1 MDVKEKKNRRLSYLW
16 PVMFWLLLW
25 HIVSIIIDSKLILVS
40 PLTVVGHL
48 FVFIKEAEF
57 WSTVLSSFVKIIGGF
72 LLALLTGSMWAALSA
87 KYKEIKQ
94 LLWPVILAIKT
105 VPVASFIIL
114 ALFWFSSQ
122 NLSVFISFLMV
133 FPIIYTNVLKGIEE
147 TDEKLVEMA
156 EVFQIS
162 SINKIRSLYIPQ
174 IMPYF
179 RAGCSISL
187 GLCWKSGIAAEVIG
201 MPAGSMGERLQQAK
215 VYWETAD
222 VLAWTVVIVIISLVF
237 ELLFLKILDKI
248 TAWWERM

>member
-16 PVMFWLLLW
+16 PVIFWLLLW

-87 KYKEIKQ
+87 KYKGIKQ

-248 TAWWERM
+248 IAWWERM

>member
-1 MDVKEKKNRRLSYLW
+1 MKEKKNRRLSYLW
-16 PVMFWLLLW
+16 PVIFWLLLW

-57 WSTVLSSFVKIIGGF
+57 WSTVLSSFVKIISGF

-87 KYKEIKQ
+87 KYKGIKQ

>member
-16 PVMFWLLLW
+16 PVIFWLLLW

-57 WSTVLSSFVKIIGGF
+57 WSTVLSSFVKIISGF

-87 KYKEIKQ
+87 KYKGIKQ

>member
-16 PVMFWLLLW
+16 PVIFWFLLW

-87 KYKEIKQ
+87 KYKRIKQ

>member
-16 PVMFWLLLW
+16 PVIFWLLLW

-40 PLTVVGHL
+40 PLTVVDHL

-87 KYKEIKQ
+87 KYKGIKQ

>member
-16 PVMFWLLLW
+16 PVIFWLLLW

-87 KYKEIKQ
+87 KYKGIKQ

-237 ELLFLKILDKI
+237 EVLFLKILDKI

>member
-16 PVMFWLLLW
+16 PVIFWLLLW

-57 WSTVLSSFVKIIGGF
+57 WNTVLSSFVKIIGGF

-87 KYKEIKQ
+87 KYKGIKQ

-147 TDEKLVEMA
+147 IDEKLVEMA

>member
-16 PVMFWLLLW
+16 PVIFWLLLW

-87 KYKEIKQ
+87 KYKGIKQ

-147 TDEKLVEMA
+147 TDEKLMEMA

-162 SINKIRSLYIPQ
+162 LINKIRSLYIPQ

>member
-16 PVMFWLLLW
+16 PVIFWLLLW

-87 KYKEIKQ
+87 KYKGIKQ

>member
-16 PVMFWLLLW
+16 PVIFWLLLW

-87 KYKEIKQ
+87 KYKGIKQ

-201 MPAGSMGERLQQAK
+201 MPSGSMGERLQQAK

>member
-16 PVMFWLLLW
+16 PVIFWLLLW

-87 KYKEIKQ
+87 KYKRIKQ

>member
-16 PVMFWLLLW
+16 PVIFWFLLW

-87 KYKEIKQ
+87 KYKGIKQ

-237 ELLFLKILDKI
+237 EVLFLKILDKI

>member
-1 MDVKEKKNRRLSYLW
+1 MKEKKNRRLSYLW
-16 PVMFWLLLW
+16 PVIFWLLLW

-87 KYKEIKQ
+87 KYKGIKQ

-248 TAWWERM
+248 IAWWERM

>member
-16 PVMFWLLLW
+16 PVIFWLLLW

-87 KYKEIKQ
+87 KYKGIKQ

-122 NLSVFISFLMV
+122 NLSIFISFLMV

>member
-87 KYKEIKQ
+87 KYKGIKQ

>member
-16 PVMFWLLLW
+16 PVIFWLLLW
-25 HIVSIIIDSKLILVS
+25 HIVSIIIDSKLVLVS

-87 KYKEIKQ
+87 KYKGIKQ

>member
-16 PVMFWLLLW
+16 PVIFWLLLW

-87 KYKEIKQ
+87 KYKGIKQ

-215 VYWETAD
+215 VYWETSD

>member
-16 PVMFWLLLW
+16 PVIFWFLLW

-87 KYKEIKQ
+87 KYKGIKQ

>member
-16 PVMFWLLLW
+16 TVIFWLLLW

-87 KYKEIKQ
+87 KYKGIKQ

>member
-16 PVMFWLLLW
+16 PVIFWLLLW

-87 KYKEIKQ
+87 KYKGIKQ

-147 TDEKLVEMA
+147 TDEKLMEMA

>member
-16 PVMFWLLLW
+16 PVIFWLLLW

-40 PLTVVGHL
+40 PLTVVDHL

-87 KYKEIKQ
+87 KYKGIKQ

-147 TDEKLVEMA
+147 TDEKLMEMA

>member
-16 PVMFWLLLW
+16 PVIFWLLLW

-57 WSTVLSSFVKIIGGF
+57 WSTVLSSFVNIIGGF

-87 KYKEIKQ
+87 KYKGIKQ

-147 TDEKLVEMA
+147 TDEKLMEMA

-162 SINKIRSLYIPQ
+162 LINKIRSLYIPQ